1 MVQVD
6 DVDGLDRGMG
16 VGIGGQQHPAGDGID
31 VHRLFEEVDTAHL
44 GHPVVRDE
52 HRHGVAA
59 QLEFVEGFQRIGA
72 RFRADDSVSLAV
84 VAAKVAGDRA

>member
-16 VGIGGQQHPAGDGID
+16 VGIGGQQYPAGDRID

-44 GHPVVRDE
+44 GHPVVGDE
-52 HRHGVAA
+52 HRHRVAA
-59 QLEFVEGFQRIGA
+59 
-72 RFRADDSVSLAV
+72 
-84 VAAKVAGDRA
+84 